1 MNDDSA
7 APAISAVDFASFIR
21 PDIAAMKPY
30 TPILPFEVLS
40 QKLKR
45 SPAAIV
51 KLDANENPYGP
62 SPKVRAALAQA
73 PFINIYPDPDNT
85 FLREA
90 LAKFTSL
97 PQARL
102 FPGAGA
108 DELIDLVLRAV
119 ITPGDGVINCPPSFG
134 MYPFSA
140 DVNAAQLIEVP
151 RREDFSLNVPA
162 LEATVRSNPH
172 AKVLFVCSPNNPDGS
187 LISDDDLR
195 RLLALPVLVVLDE
208 AYVEFA
214 SPPDPLSRNQDADFG
229 RGGVAAPPSPESSF
243 DFVGLRSGRDSGEGG
258 RGGEALG
265 AAGHIAW
272 VFDYPNL
279 AVFRTFSKLAG
290 LAGLRVGYGA
300 FPEWLLPQLWKIKQP
315 YNVNIAATL
324 AAIASLEDIATLQ
337 DNLGKLI
344 AERHRLS
351 EALSQIGFL
360 RPYPSHSNFILCRVI
375 KRDARALKLALE
387 QHGILVRYFDKP
399 GLRDCIRISV
409 GKPEHTD
416 ILVETLKKVASEK
429 SHREVSHR

>member
-1 MNDDSA
+1 MNDHSA
-7 APAISAVDFASFIR
+7 ASAFSAVDFTSFIR
-21 PDIAAMKPY
+21 PDLAAMKPY

-45 SPAAIV
+45 APEEIV

-62 SPKVRAALAQA
+62 SSKAREALANA
-73 PFINIYPDPDNT
+73 SFLNIYPDPDNT

-90 LAKFTSL
+90 LAKFTGL
-97 PQARL
+97 PKERL

-119 ITPGDGVINCPPSFG
+119 ISSGDVVINCPPSFG

-151 RREDFSLNVPA
+151 RRVDFSLDVPA
-162 LEATVRSNPH
+162 IESAVRSNPR

-187 LISDDDLR
+187 VISDDDLR

-208 AYVEFA
+208 AYVEFT
-214 SPPDPLSRNQDADFG
+214 SPPVSPLLLQQE
-229 RGGVAAPPSPESSF
+229 RGM
-243 DFVGLRSGRDSGEGG
+243 
-258 RGGEALG
+258 GGEV
-265 AAGHIAW
+265 GHITW
-272 VFDYPNL
+272 TLDHPNL

-300 FPEWLLPQLWKIKQP
+300 FPDWLLPELWKIKQP
-315 YNVNIAATL
+315 YNVNVAAAI

-344 AERHRLS
+344 AERDRMS
-351 EALSQIGFL
+351 EALSEIGFL
-360 RPYPSHSNFILCRVI
+360 RPYPSRSNFILCRVI
-375 KRDARALKLALE
+375 DRDARQLKLALE

-416 ILVETLKKVASEK
+416 ALLEGLRKT
-429 SHREVSHR
+429 